1 VSEIQVCEGVF
12 RQKCGRYV
20 AVIACEPREGGQR
33 WTDGIIHYFN
43 DGTVTFAEGGS
54 VVDLVEYIGPFPY
67 SSQRAPV
74 SRPAETES
82 TTAVAGGVSD
92 DPGRIIYELEQRL
105 EAAKQR
111 NSKALGHLSDAN
123 AEIERLKAELK
134 IAERGHDLANADADH
149 LRAEF
154 AAAQQLRSENESLTV
169 RLQRAEVAAAE
180 ALQRW
185 ETTEQVCLKII
196 TALAGVWS

>member
-20 AVIACEPREGGQR
+20 AVIPCERREGGQL

-92 DPGRIIYELEQRL
+92 DPGRIIFVLEERL
-105 EAAKQR
+105 
-111 NSKALGHLSDAN
+111 KAAN
-123 AEIERLKAELK
+123 AEIERLRTELEQSQGVRTNLAAEIERLQTELRGYA
-134 IAERGHDLANADADH
+134 AESHR
-149 LRAEF
+149 
-154 AAAQQLRSENESLTV
+154 QLRTLQESHNKTTAN
-169 RLQRAEVAAAE
+169 LQAEQRGEREGFRTAIGMILE
-180 ALQRW
+180 AL
-185 ETTEQVCLKII
+185 K
-196 TALAGVWS
+196 